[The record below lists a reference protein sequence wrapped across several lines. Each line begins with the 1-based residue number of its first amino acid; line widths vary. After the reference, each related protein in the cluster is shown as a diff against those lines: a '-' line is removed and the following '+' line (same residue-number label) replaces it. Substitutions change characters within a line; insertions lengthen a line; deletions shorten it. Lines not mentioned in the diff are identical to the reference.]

1 MWGSRGR
8 VRIWVAGLTVLGCVA
23 TSVSGFGTG
32 SAEAAEAACSG
43 GTGSD
48 YNGDGIRDTA
58 IADPEA
64 TVGSAAEAGQVTV
77 VHGGGKGV
85 TVVSQNSVNVADS
98 AEPDDRFGY
107 SLATYDADQD
117 GCDDLVVGVPYE
129 DVGTLR
135 DAGYVQII
143 YGSPAGIGQGKASK
157 GLLQGADQA
166 LGGGAEAGDLV
177 GYAVAAGTSST
188 GIPFLVIGA
197 PGEDGGQGMDTGFLH
212 YVSGTSYQVANV
224 TQESAGVWEEAE
236 PQDRFGASLA
246 ATDRY
251 FAVGVPGESVNGNAF
266 AGGISVFRPSLNADG
281 IPAPVFGASQTS
293 ATGSSAAP
301 EAGDRFGT
309 SLAMVANRTAAE
321 TAPTGALLAVGVPGE
336 DVDDLV
342 DAGGAA
348 LFRVNPDNSLTAVFG
363 LLGQHVAD
371 VSEVASPG
379 DFFGQDVALVNTAPS
394 QISTA
399 ATVKLAVGVPGNES
413 SGEHLDKGGV
423 HVFPAAG
430 DAGASDVWRE
440 PGDGIPVDPAHQMFV
455 GTSLAATPA
464 GVLVGVAYESGLA
477 PGAVYGFDWTAAG
490 DAAPSQTFKP
500 GEAGIPAGGT
510 AFGAEIR

>member
-1 MWGSRGR
+1 MRRW
-8 VRIWVAGLTVLGCVA
+8 IAGLTMLGCVA
-23 TSVSGFGTG
+23 ISAPGLEGG
-32 SAEAAEAACSG
+32 SAMAAEAACSGG

-64 TVGSAAEAGQVTV
+64 TVEDKARAGQVTV

-85 TVVSQNSVNVADS
+85 TVVSQNSANVADS
-98 AEPDDRFGY
+98 AEAGDRFGY

-117 GCDDLVVGVPYE
+117 GCDDLVVGTPYE
-129 DVGTLR
+129 DVGTVR
-135 DAGYVQII
+135 DGGYLQII
-143 YGSPAGIGQGKASK
+143 YGSTTGIGQGKASK
-157 GLLQGADQA
+157 AFVQGADQP
-166 LGGGAEAGDLV
+166 LGGAAEAGDLL
-177 GYAVAAGTSST
+177 GYAVASGTSST
-188 GIPFLVIGA
+188 GIPYMVIGA
-197 PGEDGGQGMDTGFLH
+197 PGEDGVGGMDVGFLH

-224 TQESAGVWEEAE
+224 SQESLGVWEDAE

-251 FAVGVPGESVNGNAF
+251 FTVGVPGESVEGKTF
-266 AGGISVFRPSLNADG
+266 AGGVSVFKPSLNTEG
-281 IPAPVFGASQTS
+281 IPAPVFGFSQTRAPGSDAS
-293 ATGSSAAP
+293 AEAA
-301 EAGDRFGT
+301 DRFGT

-336 DVDDLV
+336 DVGDLV
-342 DAGGAA
+342 DAGGVA
-348 LFRVNPDNSLTAVFG
+348 LYRVNPNSTLTTVNG
-363 LLGQHVAD
+363 LLDQDFTDVAG
-371 VSEVASPG
+371 AAAPG
-379 DFFGQDVALVNTAPS
+379 DFFGQDVALVNTAPTQVS
-394 QISTA
+394 SAT
-399 ATVKLAVGVPGNES
+399 TVKLAVGVPGNES

-423 HVFPAAG
+423 QVFPAVAA
-430 DAGASDVWRE
+430 AGASDVWRE

-464 GVLVGVAYESGLA
+464 GVLVGVAYESGQA
-477 PGAVYGFDWTAAG
+477 PGAVYGFGWTAAG

-500 GEAGIPAGGT
+500 GEAPIPAGGV